1 MLKGN
6 QKKLD
11 KNNNNRIDAQDFKLL
26 RAGKKRGGVMKAAMG
41 AAMIGK
47 KMVEDKMPGAFQVAK
62 MKKKA
67 LGFDRGGGADTGKIG
82 ELKSRATVGLGRIK
96 RREKQLKE
104 FREKMKGRD
113 VPRAIP
119 LKAKRGRLAGQD
131 FSERMKNVEKGLIN
145 KKTGKPTSMQAMREL
160 KGFQPGELPKEFNA
174 RRKALQGIKKAAGAT
189 TVGKIALGIAGAGL
203 AAKAFLDKKKKEA
216 KEKKQNKKMGGGMMK
231 RPMGYNKGSKLL
243 DFVKTGKLTLK
254 GGNKINVNKAI
265 KRINLSP
272 KDFDLA
278 TMKPGSNRKMMG
290 GGMMQ
295 LPTGYDKGGGA
306 DSGTAGKTKKGP
318 GPLGGAKGKKAQ
330 KGPRPGGR
338 PQGRPNT
345 RPKPSAGP
353 MGAPPKEDKGFELKY
368 PGPARPGN
376 PVVVYSVNK
385 GSMVKARGGGL
396 AKTKPTKMY

>member
-1 MLKGN
+1 MSEMNKKNFLKFIKTGTYTDKYGKRTNVDKAVKGVKKIDLDLSTMKSASSKKMNTGGLTGN
-6 QKKLD
+6 QAKLD
-11 KNNNNRIDAQDFKLL
+11 KNKNNRIDAEDFKLL

-67 LGFDRGGGADTGKIG
+67 LGFRVGGSIRGKTLTD
-82 ELKSRATVGLGRIK
+82 
-96 RREKQLKE
+96 
-104 FREKMKGRD
+104 
-113 VPRAIP
+113 
-119 LKAKRGRLAGQD
+119 
-131 FSERMKNVEKGLIN
+131 RMKNVDRGLID
-145 KKTGKPTSMQAMREL
+145 KKTGKPTSMQSMREL
-160 KGFQPGELPKEFNA
+160 KGFKPGESAAEFNKRA
-174 RRKALQGIKKAAGAT
+174 KAMEGIKKVARAT
-189 TVGKIALGIAGAGL
+189 TVGKIALGVAGL
-203 AAKAFLDKKKKEA
+203 GMAAKAFLDKKKKEA

-231 RPMGYNKGSKLL
+231 RFNKGGGADTGTVGEMKSK
-243 DFVKTGKLTLK
+243 FGVLK
-254 GGNKINVNKAI
+254 NKARRIRKRLFVEHPQKI
-265 KRINLSP
+265 KDQLT
-272 KDFDLA
+272 K
-278 TMKPGSNRKMMG
+278 KMG

-306 DSGTAGKTKKGP
+306 DSGASSKGRRKKGA
-318 GPLGGAKGKKAQ
+318 GPLGGTARTPQ

-338 PQGRPNT
+338 PTGRP
-345 RPKPSAGP
+345 RPSAGP
-353 MGAPPKEDKGFELKY
+353 TGAPPKEDKGFELKY

>member
-96 RREKQLKE
+96 RREKKLKE

-119 LKAKRGRLAGQD
+119 MKAKRGRLAGQD

-160 KGFQPGELPKEFNA
+160 KGFQPGELPKDFNK
-174 RRKALQGIKKAAGAT
+174 RRMALAGVKEAAKRT
-189 TVGKIALGIAGAGL
+189 RIGKIALGIAGAGL

-216 KEKKQNKKMGGGMMK
+216 KEKKQNKKMGGGMM
-231 RPMGYNKGSKLL
+231 
-243 DFVKTGKLTLK
+243 
-254 GGNKINVNKAI
+254 
-265 KRINLSP
+265 
-272 KDFDLA
+272 
-278 TMKPGSNRKMMG
+278 
-290 GGMMQ
+290 Q
-295 LPTGYDKGGGA
+295 LPTGYNKGGGA

-318 GPLGGAKGKKAQ
+318 GLLGGAKGKKAQ

-338 PQGRPNT
+338 PSGRP
-345 RPKPSAGP
+345 RPSAGP
-353 MGAPPKEDKGFELKY
+353 TGAPPKEDKGFELKY